1 MIDLSVIIVSY
12 NVKYFLRQCLQ
23 SVARALEGLNGEV
36 WVVDNASIDGSVEMV
51 REEFPWVK
59 VIANDINLGFAR
71 ANNQAIRLAQ
81 GKYVLLLNPDTIVQE
96 DTFREVIRF
105 LEAHPEAGA
114 VGVKIIDGQG
124 RFSVDS
130 RRDLPSA
137 WNIFC
142 KLSGLYKLFPKSRL
156 FGRYHLTY
164 LPEDEI
170 AEVPVLLG
178 AFMCMPRRVLEEV
191 GLLDERFF
199 MYAEDIDLCYRILQ
213 AGYKNYYLPTTQIIH
228 FKGESTK
235 TRSLNYVLT
244 FYKASLQFVQKHY
257 KGLRRWPAAFLYQL
271 GIISAGIFSAL
282 KRVLQHIY
290 LPIVEGAALYGVG
303 LALFHFWRDFSG
315 KSFFPHYEI
324 WALSGYAAA
333 FVLAHMLFLNYAS
346 PYRIR
351 RIAGAVL
358 VGLLLIVVVSYL
370 FPSINVSRFMV
381 LSMAVAAVPI
391 ALSVRAL
398 DNWLRKGRL
407 HLTGDLSHRV
417 LVVADPT
424 QFARLRK
431 LLFEDIRYPAEFLG
445 FVSPRP
451 HKDAVGTPAQLPYL
465 LDRYN
470 PDELIF
476 CNASL
481 TSQEIISLMM
491 RYFYR
496 KLSFKIIPPYADYL
510 IGPQSIL
517 VSRNSV
523 RLYLRLHQPEVLFQK
538 KIFDLAAGVAL
549 LLAYPFTFW
558 VYHAPLAALRSL
570 IGVLL
575 GRYHFVSYSE
585 FPSEEMPLL
594 KEGVLTTDLLR
605 EHYPHIFSID
615 LMYAYRYSVLLDWKI
630 LLIGLPYL
638 GALRK
643 QK

>member
-1 MIDLSVIIVSY
+1 MIQLSVIIVSY

-23 SVARALEGLNGEV
+23 SVARAMEGLSVEV

-59 VIANDINLGFAR
+59 VIANPVNLGFAK
-71 ANNQAIRLAQ
+71 ANNQGIRLSQ
-81 GKYVLLLNPDTIVQE
+81 GQYVLLLNPDTIVQE
-96 DTFREVIRF
+96 DTFREVLRF
-105 LEAHPEAGA
+105 MNDHPEAGA

-124 RFSVDS
+124 RFSPDS

-142 KLSGLYKLFPKSRL
+142 KISGLYKLFPQSKI

-164 LPEDEI
+164 LPENEVT
-170 AEVPVLLG
+170 AVPVLLG
-178 AFMCMPRRVLEEV
+178 AFMCMSRSVLDQV

-213 AGYKNYYLPTTQIIH
+213 AGYTNYYLPTTQIIH

-235 TRSLNYVLT
+235 SRSLNYVLT
-244 FYKASLQFVQKHY
+244 FYKASLQFIQKHY
-257 KGLRRWPAAFLYQL
+257 RGWKRWPAAFLYQM
-271 GIISAGIFSAL
+271 GILSAAL
-282 KRVLQHIY
+282 LSGAKRVFQRVY
-290 LPIVEGAALYGVG
+290 LPLLEVGALYGLG
-303 LALFHFWRDFSG
+303 LALLSFWQDFSG
-315 KSFFPHYEI
+315 KSFYPVYEVWGI
-324 WALSGYAAA
+324 LAYAVT
-333 FVLAHMLFLNYAS
+333 FVLSHLLFLNYAP

-351 RIAGAVL
+351 RVVGAVL
-358 VGLLLIVVVSYL
+358 IGFLAIALVSYL
-370 FPSINVSRFMV
+370 VPPINVSRFMV
-381 LSMAVAAVPI
+381 LGLAIGAVPVS
-391 ALSVRAL
+391 LVLRAL

-407 HLTGDLSHRV
+407 YLTGELSHRV
-417 LVVADPT
+417 LVIAEPS
-424 QFARLRK
+424 QFARIRK
-431 LLFEDIRYPAEFLG
+431 LLFEEIRYPAEFVG
-445 FVSPRP
+445 FVSPRS
-451 HKDAVGTPAQLPYL
+451 HKESVGTPAQLPYL
-465 LDRYN
+465 LDKYA

-491 RYFYR
+491 RYFYK

-517 VSRNSV
+517 VSRNSL

-538 KIFDLAAGVAL
+538 KVFDLAASVAL
-549 LLAYPFTFW
+549 LLAYPVTFW
-558 VYHAPLAALRSL
+558 IYHEPWAALRSL
-570 IGVLL
+570 VGVLL

-605 EHYPHIFSID
+605 EHYPHTFSVD
-615 LMYAYRYSVLLDWKI
+615 LMYAHRYSVLLDWKI
-630 LLIGLPYL
+630 LLMGLPHL
-638 GALRK
+638 GTLHSR
-643 QK
+643 